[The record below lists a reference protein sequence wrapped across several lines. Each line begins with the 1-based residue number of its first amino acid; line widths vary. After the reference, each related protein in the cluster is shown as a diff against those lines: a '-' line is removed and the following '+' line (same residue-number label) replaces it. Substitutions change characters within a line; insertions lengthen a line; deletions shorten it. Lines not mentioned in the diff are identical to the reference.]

1 MFEGNTTTVIEM
13 KRAIVGQKK
22 LDKAA
27 GDFDLSLKDF
37 VTGEGVFGSCAGLS
51 VWNLVTIKSISSLKS
66 DHCKLQ

>member
-1 MFEGNTTTVIEM
+1 MSSQCRYRFGENKTWDTVMFEGNTTTVIEM

-51 VWNLVTIKSISSLKS
+51 V
-66 DHCKLQ
+66 